1 MTDFLAHLHAAR
13 RDLVRRLA
21 EDHDPE
27 QLLPDTGVL
36 RLLADLQ
43 GCIAAVEAVEGEP

>member
-1 MTDFLAHLHAAR
+1 MTDLLLHLRAAR

-21 EDHDPE
+21 ESHDPE
-27 QLLPDTGVL
+27 QALPDTGML

-43 GCIAAVEAVEGEP
+43 GCIAAIEAVEGEP